1 MKAGSFC
8 PLPNSK
14 VVNEIVDF
22 YNIPREGAVNI
33 FSKVGTANNKLAKAE
48 SLKDIQDSK
57 EFKEALADAYLI
69 GKQVPYTEKQ
79 YEFIREIQSNGALT
93 GDYEVIGPLASN
105 VELIKN
111 IFGAQNVVTWIS
123 DDGIPHIKI
132 AGLLEQRIFKHS
144 LFRGQSNLPKIDD
157 QGNLILQA
165 TYDNLW
171 KGYGL
176 SFANEYQ
183 SAESYGRR
191 VSRDPI
197 MIELDQDYLDT
208 IMPLDTNAGTQ
219 GVNVRS
225 IGDEYGGGAVEER
238 LLFTGTIVIPKGK
251 FKLYIPEPK
260 FSDSTFDLAN
270 QYIRDFDD
278 YNVSDEL
285 PFSSTY
291 NKVSLREVEAE
302 RKELL
307 KRFNGNEFNLEA
319 FLVTITQ
326 NFSYTTYHSANYN
339 NIIEEAIKKGILE
352 VDFLPPD
359 DTPYYRYV
367 GPYIKTLSDVDII
380 KEPIVKNEKSSSSDK
395 VLRTVDDLDNMSAED
410 RERILGSSE
419 KKAYKTA
426 IERAERMEKS
436 SKYLINIEH
445 ANKKQI
451 DFYNKFK
458 DDPAA
463 MHFLAETAVKY
474 FSYIVTRLQTDP
486 SANEEFFDDLFV
498 SKDFT
503 TMSREDILSDR
514 SVTSAI
520 LNIARSLL
528 DPEFAGDIDAK
539 RATQLKEAYDD
550 FYTLMSLKSDM
561 LLRQEHIRLNED
573 GTIDTYVKQAEETAN
588 EEEENNED
596 STDDE
601 IKQILSPRDTLSM
614 SNNDYSVSTK
624 ISQNIKVLLS
634 TIQNVDKE
642 GNIIYDTF
650 GFNLPTFIDANTA
663 EQSLLNWLQGC
674 ETKSEMF
681 ERLNQIASSQPW
693 INMLLS
699 QLNTDNPTPM
709 QERLSSQFYVDMYKI
724 ATHFSQTFVRKSA
737 DNTDIFVRRDLGN
750 KKAADALKQLLYK
763 ASKGQLS
770 YQRNGEVQVGRGS
783 LVAEIMANTYNKS
796 LDFRKEGFDAMPNG
810 VYGRLRAVYEDPNTY
825 NDALDAELHLRKE
838 SPLYDIYK
846 YITALGIDIEE
857 STLPIMLSSD
867 VYAEEF
873 TDTVAHRLLTSLYTL
888 AKTIS
893 DRQIAIQ
900 QGRYNPENRTMFDF
914 DDSYT
919 VYYRYR
925 DLINELMDYETAD
938 IEPMVYDNNKAHYVY
953 ANPSFIQTL
962 VYKLKNKS
970 NNEQKFSKWFKDRY
984 DRFKWFSSGYDE
996 GGELRDYN
1004 LDMLRRLRYE
1014 PKARAVLEHSQKL
1027 SYDGVKYSQQSDLN
1041 YTLNIISDFF
1051 YDKKKETAWYRT
1063 PIASDKP
1070 SHDSIRWFRDSSKG
1084 YETRIAKQAFKI
1096 MQQEI
1101 TRAKSVVEESLI
1113 GDKSTMFKYYDIA
1126 FKDKD
1131 KAARHAAVLQK
1142 KKNGEKITKADITDA
1157 NGNYLYIGTGASFHY
1172 LPELNNLIISGSPLG
1187 NNIIDAIF
1195 NRGSQINEEIG
1206 PFVRY
1211 FIDYMDNTFIQEE
1224 LASLES
1230 LGAFAIET
1238 KTIYNEETGIEEEV
1252 TLFKHFQSIINQ
1264 YKPEGITYKYLSLES
1279 QLDIIQEAMRDFFY
1293 NTRIVKIQLAQLIG
1307 GDLAFYG
1314 DTTNFQKRFAQ
1325 SHSSG
1330 LMFDKEATI
1339 HGDKVFDDEGKL
1351 RSLTIK
1357 SYKFKSTFKAN
1368 IEQALKNRAALFDVN
1383 NPIEREQKKAL
1394 EDLIP
1399 TIIAKYD
1406 EVDATDGQAYS
1417 SLTSYRKKQIGKG
1430 EWTYSDHDDLN
1441 TTMTDEAVYQRFLKG
1456 KPTVADFYHV
1466 FGQIRKP
1473 FVYKTVA
1480 KKRNSSITP
1489 LISVPMQDKNSE
1501 YMLCYLGAF
1510 VANYNPDS
1518 TLAAI
1523 FKWMEDSAIKNP
1535 RKGIDTINFDS
1546 AVKEGNHL
1554 EVIDISDP
1562 NLTPSEVISRLN
1574 KAYNRDGSYNETYV
1588 DEYDV
1593 SEYKE
1598 QQVNPEHFKD
1608 HAQQMGSQITPLA
1621 VAIID
1626 DNMKVKQGNK
1636 TLTGKTIKE
1645 RYFRALTHMTRLNAN
1660 KLAEELKL
1668 GEGYNAK
1675 EHQVAVSKFIKR
1687 MFNANQKY
1695 NVEDKIAISIVDG
1708 RPVVTWEDEMLA
1720 EDIQAVL
1727 ASAIKKA
1734 IYHRDMNGGPVVQTT
1749 GWGIDRS
1756 LAMRFYDKSG
1766 GFLLTLTE
1774 FAKKIGKTV
1783 EEAVPEYKTY
1793 ISENQGTFAYYEAK
1807 VPMTEDIKEFAIKY
1821 GIKDEKE
1828 LIKALPKEMLD
1839 MIAYRIPTEW
1849 AYSIFP
1855 IKAVGFTNE
1864 NSGDSVMLPLEGTLI
1879 SGFDFDTDKLFIMTK
1894 YYKFDSENNKF
1905 TEITLNNYDKE
1916 NSREEY
1922 KAWANEALD
1931 MMRAALLSTDTTAEM
1946 FQPGNFEDLEQLSY
1960 VYSIL
1965 KNTDYTI
1972 PQVQQMSESQR
1983 KDLALSFE
1991 QGDIGRLSWDV
2002 KMHRLNMVS
2011 KDLIAQAAVSSVS
2024 HVFLSLASENRPIY
2038 QKIPQSRGF
2047 IFDNISVMDRIQV
2060 DAKYGFD
2067 NSLISTYLCKY
2078 IGASADGAKNPVL
2091 GRIGVTQLSMNIIS
2105 TLLRWGFNN
2114 EQATLFVT
2122 QPIIQRLIVAYE
2134 NEVLTNPGINP
2145 KDVARDL
2152 EINIAG
2158 KDLGTYRNKN
2168 KNITSNDLYE
2178 RLTIS
2183 QDTIDKWRIEAQSDP
2198 QENND
2203 SLKKLNAVI
2212 QSDVALLEIFST
2224 IYTASQQLMN
2234 LGNFV
2239 RHNSVSQGPR
2249 STIGGIRAQR
2259 DKREEAAVSIKK
2271 SFEGVS
2277 VESLERL
2284 LPHISEMISDTD
2296 KLVDSIIMRLFPS
2309 YESNLYTYTEN
2320 RIKAVMR
2327 TRYLDDEME
2336 NQLHKAMKLYCFSK
2350 PWSTKESSNARYT
2363 DVRDSIINLQ
2373 DSPTL
2378 NHYAI
2383 NFVDWYE
2390 KQLETIKQKSPEDY
2404 MRYIES
2410 NELLHEFIIEPP
2422 TDKFPVKAINTNISG
2437 YSKDKIA
2444 VLQNAWSSLI
2454 ASDNQDIKDLGIE
2467 LFKYFSLRSHL
2478 GYSPK
2483 TPFHIAPTS
2492 VKVATPGYNTA
2503 QDSANFYTASY
2514 EKEEELALQFI
2525 LNNSDNALLVP
2536 SVDAADL
2543 KQFMV
2548 LDEAT
2553 DTVRFKITKE
2563 LDRFSSIMDGERGVL
2578 IVNSIFRDSN
2588 TGKLVYLRKQG
2599 ETRPEVITYLKTD
2612 ENNYSEPFTVEW
2624 IFPWGAQHDF
2634 AEYIP
2639 GKDIASKSVF
2649 TDLKEGVKTIED
2661 FADASYSI
2669 RRQAAED
2676 YIRSLD
2682 VEGLDMKKVKNAFK
2696 QNGIEYSENFENS
2709 AFIKNVSTVKQEL
2722 LSGSKLDSSVLLDKL
2737 GYKGKNNETA
2747 AALVSRVVESVLK
2760 DKNVC

>member
-69 GKQVPYTEKQ
+69 GKQVSYTEKQ
-79 YEFIREIQSNGALT
+79 YEFIREMQSNGALT

-111 IFGAQNVVTWIS
+111 IFGSQNVVTWTS
-123 DDGIPHIKI
+123 DGETSNIRI
-132 AGLLEQRIFKHS
+132 A
-144 LFRGQSNLPKIDD
+144 
-157 QGNLILQA
+157 
-165 TYDNLW
+165 
-171 KGYGL
+171 
-176 SFANEYQ
+176 
-183 SAESYGRR
+183 
-191 VSRDPI
+191 
-197 MIELDQDYLDT
+197 
-208 IMPLDTNAGTQ
+208 
-219 GVNVRS
+219 
-225 IGDEYGGGAVEER
+225 
-238 LLFTGTIVIPKGK
+238 
-251 FKLYIPEPK
+251 EPK
-260 FSDSTFDLAN
+260 DT
-270 QYIRDFDD
+270 
-278 YNVSDEL
+278 
-285 PFSSTY
+285 
-291 NKVSLREVEAE
+291 
-302 RKELL
+302 
-307 KRFNGNEFNLEA
+307 
-319 FLVTITQ
+319 
-326 NFSYTTYHSANYN
+326 
-339 NIIEEAIKKGILE
+339 IIEEMPTNPVQLSLFSEEAKPEINSNIKPTLKAKMTFSYGKAKRSDIKSATTFEAIKNGERTATTRYISDGHIEYWQKAKVGDIVEFDNGKGETILVE
-352 VDFLPPD
+352 ITSPLRKLDYTESPEKWSKKEGWSVDYFVTKVLPRINEAYQIEYKLIEPSNFNI
-359 DTPYYRYV
+359 TPTRSLE
-367 GPYIKTLSDVDII
+367 PYIEETSDR
-380 KEPIVKNEKSSSSDK
+380 VK
-395 VLRTVDDLDNMSAED
+395 RTVDDLDNMSAED

-474 FSYIVTRLQTDP
+474 FSYVVTRLQTDP
-486 SANEEFFDDLFV
+486 SANEEFFDDQFV

-539 RATQLKEAYDD
+539 RATQLKDAYDD

-783 LVAEIMANTYNKS
+783 LVAEIMANTYNKA

-810 VYGRLRAVYEDPNTY
+810 VYGRLRAIYEDPNTY
-825 NDALDAELHLRKE
+825 NDALDTELHLKKE
-838 SPLYDIYK
+838 SPLYDIYR

-867 VYAEEF
+867 IYVEDF
-873 TDTVAHRLLTSLYTL
+873 TNTVAHRLLTSLYTL

-970 NNEQKFSKWFKDRY
+970 NNEQKFAKWFKDRY

-1157 NGNYLYIGTGASFHY
+1157 NGNYLYVGTGASFHY
-1172 LPELNNLIISGSPLG
+1172 LPELNNLIISDSPLG

-1206 PFVRY
+1206 PFVSY
-1211 FIDYMDNTFIQEE
+1211 FMDYMDNTFIQEE

-1252 TLFKHFQSIINQ
+1252 TLFTHFQSIINQ

-1339 HGDKVFDDEGKL
+1339 HGEKVFDDEGKL

-1430 EWTYSDHDDLN
+1430 EWTYSDHDGLE

-1456 KPTVADFYHV
+1456 KPTIADFYHV

-1501 YMLCYLGAF
+1501 YMLCYLGAL
-1510 VANYNPDS
+1510 VTNYNPDS
-1518 TLAAI
+1518 IIATI

-1562 NLTPSEVISRLN
+1562 LSKIDTSDKSLTKEQLDKLINEEVTKQLN

-1621 VAIID
+1621 VAVID
-1626 DNMKVKQGNK
+1626 DRMTVKQGNK

-1766 GFLLTLTE
+1766 GLLLTLTE

-1783 EEAVPEYKTY
+1783 EGAVSEYKAY

-1828 LIKALPKEMLD
+1828 LIEDLPKEVLD

-1849 AYSIFP
+1849 AYSVFP
-1855 IKAVGFTNE
+1855 IKVVGFTSE

-1894 YYKFDSENNKF
+1894 YYKFDSKNNKF
-1905 TEITLNNYDKE
+1905 TEITLDNYDKE

-1960 VYSIL
+1960 IYSIL

-2038 QKIPQSRGF
+2038 QKIPKSRGF
-2047 IFDNISVMDRIQV
+2047 IFDNISVMNKIQV

-2091 GRIGVTQLSMNIIS
+2091 GRIGVTQLSMNLIS

-2122 QPIIQRLIVAYE
+2122 QPIIQRLIVDYE
-2134 NEVLTNPGINP
+2134 NAVLTDPGVNP
-2145 KDVARDL
+2145 K
-2152 EINIAG
+2152 NIARELEKEIAG
-2158 KDLGTYRNKN
+2158 DNVEVYRRLP
-2168 KNITSNDLYE
+2168 KNISTPSLYE
-2178 RLTIS
+2178 RLTIHDNE
-2183 QDTIDKWRIEAQSDP
+2183 QDEAVQ
-2198 QENND
+2198 
-2203 SLKKLNAVI
+2203 L
-2212 QSDVALLEIFST
+2212 DVTLLEIFST

-2259 DKREEAAVSIKK
+2259 DKREDAAVAIEK

-2277 VESLERL
+2277 VESLEKL

-2327 TRYLDDEME
+2327 TRYLDDETE

-2350 PWSTKESSNARYT
+2350 PWSSKESSNAGYT
-2363 DVRDSIINLQ
+2363 DVRAPIIDLQ
-2373 DSPTL
+2373 DSRTL

-2404 MRYIES
+2404 MRYIEN
-2410 NELLHEFIIEPP
+2410 NELLHEFVIEPP
-2422 TDKFPVKAINTNISG
+2422 TDKFPVRAINTNISG

-2467 LFKYFSLRSHL
+2467 LFKYFALRSHL

-2503 QDSANFYTASY
+2503 QDSANFYTSSY
-2514 EKEEELALQFI
+2514 DKDEELALQFI

-2536 SVDAADL
+2536 YVNVQDL
-2543 KQFMV
+2543 MQFMD
-2548 LDEAT
+2548 LDEAS
-2553 DTVRFKITKE
+2553 DTVRFMIDPE
-2563 LDRFSSIMDGERGVL
+2563 LERFSSIMDGEQGVL

-2588 TGKLVYLRKQG
+2588 TGDLVYLKKRG
-2599 ETRPEVITYLKTD
+2599 ETRPEVITYLKID
-2612 ENNYSEPFTVEW
+2612 ENGYSEPFTIEQA
-2624 IFPWGAQHDF
+2624 FPWGAQHDF

-2639 GKDIASKSVF
+2639 GKEISSKSIF
-2649 TDLKEGVKTIED
+2649 TDLKEGIKTIED

-2676 YIRSLD
+2676 YVKSLN

-2696 QNGIEYSENFENS
+2696 QNGIEYSENFDNS
-2709 AFIKNVSTVKQEL
+2709 VFIKNVSAARQEL
-2722 LSGSKLDSSVLLDKL
+2722 LSGAKLDASVLLEKL

-2747 AALVSRVVESVLK
+2747 AALVSKVTESILK